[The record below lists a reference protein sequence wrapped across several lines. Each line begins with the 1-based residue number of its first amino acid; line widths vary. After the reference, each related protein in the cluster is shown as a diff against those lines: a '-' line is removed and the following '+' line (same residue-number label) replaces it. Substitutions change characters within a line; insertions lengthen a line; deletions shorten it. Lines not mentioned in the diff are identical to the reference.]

1 MGARKDT
8 VKDAIVSLY
17 VGVILAQIST
27 GFLLESFI
35 SIKVLWCKNKYDD
48 FGEIFASYIK

>member
-1 MGARKDT
+1 MGTRKDT

-35 SIKVLWCKNKYDD
+35 SIKVLCKNKYDD